1 MLRIPKLGLRAKVQA
16 VGLNPKGNMGAPR
29 NLLDV
34 SWYKGSALPG
44 NKGNAVI
51 AGHFGRPHQTAFWNL
66 ESMNVGDRIEIVD
79 VNGRLSQFKVTD
91 VQRVAPDL
99 ATRDHIFGQTSQ
111 KHLNLITCDGS
122 WDKASKSYSERLVV
136 FSTRVN

>member
-16 VGLNPKGNMGAPR
+16 VGLNPQGNMGAPR

-51 AGHFGRPHQTAFWNL
+51 AGHSGQPHQTAFWNL
-66 ESMNVGDRIEIVD
+66 ESLHVGDKIEVVD
-79 VNGRLSQFKVTD
+79 ASGTLAQFTVTN
-91 VQRVAPDL
+91 VQRVAPDV
-99 ATRDHIFGQTSQ
+99 ATREHIFGQTDQ
-111 KHLNLITCDGS
+111 THLNLITCDGS
-122 WDKASKSYSERLVV
+122 WDKASKSYSERLIV
-136 FSTRVN
+136 FSSRIN